1 MLLNFKLYLL
11 VKDMCLLY
19 GTASTKNKT
28 SLVENDSLLTS
39 TTSESFYTKRSLLP
53 TTHSVYD
60 RFL

>member
-1 MLLNFKLYLL
+1 
-11 VKDMCLLY
+11 MCLLY

-53 TTHSVYD
+53 TTHSVYA